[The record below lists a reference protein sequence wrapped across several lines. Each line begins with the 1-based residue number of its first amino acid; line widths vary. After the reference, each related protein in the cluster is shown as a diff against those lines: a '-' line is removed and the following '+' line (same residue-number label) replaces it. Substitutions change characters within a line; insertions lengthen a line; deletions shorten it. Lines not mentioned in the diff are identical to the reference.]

1 MLANT
6 GAQRVGLNARFLCY
20 VGGKTVSYALLGAM
34 VGLVGAWIEVVQEGA
49 SILAWVAGIAMIM
62 VGGHLLGW
70 PGLALFDP
78 PAASSGFVARFARML
93 KKDSVMSRLG
103 MGLLNGLL
111 PCGLVYAALAMALGR
126 GSSVEAIGFMVV
138 FGLGTIPSLWLAA
151 QATAALSVSWRARLS
166 QLSGWL
172 VILFGVYTILRGTGL
187 IAGIMGAG
195 HAM

>member
-103 MGLLNGLL
+103 GGLRRFHAQKR
-111 PCGLVYAALAMALGR
+111 LVSGKKRPSRSGSALVRVGR
-126 GSSVEAIGFMVV
+126 K
-138 FGLGTIPSLWLAA
+138 
-151 QATAALSVSWRARLS
+151 
-166 QLSGWL
+166 
-172 VILFGVYTILRGTGL
+172 
-187 IAGIMGAG
+187 
-195 HAM
+195 